1 MADRVTTGSDSRNFR
16 GKLGCLLNNVFDD
29 EEELWMD
36 VFVSVMDGCLCK
48 CVIPGGFFN
57 VYCIAPITGAGILA
71 AKFEIGE
78 ITCFQKQLQTN

>member
-36 VFVSVMDGCLCK
+36 VFVSVP
-48 CVIPGGFFN
+48 VISGLNLGVFVSVLAEGAFLTLIALRPLLGK
-57 VYCIAPITGAGILA
+57 VYLPQNLR
-71 AKFEIGE
+71 
-78 ITCFQKQLQTN
+78 